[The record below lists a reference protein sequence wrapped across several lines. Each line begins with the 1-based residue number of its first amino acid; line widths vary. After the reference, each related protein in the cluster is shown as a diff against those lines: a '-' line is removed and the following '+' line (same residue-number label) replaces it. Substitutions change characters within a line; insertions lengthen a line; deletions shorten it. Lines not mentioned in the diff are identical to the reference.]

1 MYPKYIKELKERS
14 SAAHGDK
21 GSAWVFFESINSFT
35 LLFLF
40 HFILCI
46 FFPFYFYQIDLLYIS
61 SLPCLMI
68 MRWRW
73 NWFINQT
80 LFILLTSR
88 NCFVMNQWGP
98 IGRTPQVDVGG
109 QSQNSMRH
117 FNRHWISWYWQYSLT
132 QIISHKSSSA
142 WIVQLLCRHVQT
154 SYLSFDV
161 DINQPIPSSCII
173 IMNNYTT
180 NVLIILFI
188 NSK

>member
-40 HFILCI
+40 HFISRI
-46 FFPFYFYQIDLLYIS
+46 FFSFYFYQIDLLYIS

-117 FNRHWISWYWQYSLT
+117 FNRHWISWYWRLAVLT
-132 QIISHKSSSA
+132 HTNNITQKLKCMNRTVTMSTCTD
-142 WIVQLLCRHVQT
+142 LLFKFWRGHQST
-154 SYLSFDV
+154 
-161 DINQPIPSSCII
+161 
-173 IMNNYTT
+173 YT
-180 NVLIILFI
+180 FFMHYYYE
-188 NSK
+188 